1 MTAMKHDA
9 RDAIAQAGTLESL
22 GSLLQLVPAEPAE
35 VAALDKRALRRR
47 QIALRC
53 GLLDL
58 DARCSQLVDQ
68 VAAFLATRRDT
79 VLGAYWPI
87 RGEPDLLPLL
97 GAWLEAAPGR
107 SVGLPVVDAVT
118 SEMVFHGWHPGVRME
133 DDAFGIPT
141 PQDTPL
147 LDPTLL
153 LVPCVGFGPG
163 GTRLGYGG
171 GFFDRALAKPGP
183 RPSTA
188 GIAYACSYV
197 PDLLAEAH
205 DIPLDVILT
214 EDGIAWGPAG

>member
-1 MTAMKHDA
+1 MAAMDHDA
-9 RDAIAQAGTLESL
+9 GDAVADAGTLEGL
-22 GSLLQLVPAEPAE
+22 GPLMQLVPAEPAE
-35 VAALDKRALRRR
+35 VDVLDKRALRRR

-53 GLLDL
+53 GLPDL
-58 DARCSQLVDQ
+58 DARYSLLVDQ
-68 VAAFLATRRDT
+68 VGAFLATRADT

-97 GAWLEAAPGR
+97 GAWLQAAPGR
-107 SVGLPVVDAVT
+107 AVGLPVVDAAT
-118 SEMVFHGWHPGVRME
+118 SGMVFHGWYPGVPME

-141 PQDTPL
+141 PQGTPL

-163 GTRLGYGG
+163 GIRLGYGG

-188 GIAYACSYV
+188 GIAYACSFV
-197 PDLLAEAH
+197 PDLLPEAH
-205 DIPLDVILT
+205 DVPLDVILT